1 VRRLTAS
8 RQLDTGSKA
17 VNSAGPAT
25 GNSDKAAQNVVLA
38 KQQDMAA
45 KLAMQA
51 LLRTLHPCP
60 VSSVCGASSAI
71 AQRPDQAIVPGWHST
86 ASGHFATI
94 FMSLPHLLSGV
105 PSQVRIQL
113 TSLKSF
119 EAIMPALT
127 AVAEQD
133 SSPEQT
139 FTHKRPASRTQCR
152 ASCRRC
158 VAGPLSPA
166 SVWQSQLQREEKCEH
181 GADMSHLIRGSEK
194 FSLS

>member
-1 VRRLTAS
+1 VRRLTVS
-8 RQLDTGSKA
+8 RQPDTGSKA

-25 GNSDKAAQNVVLA
+25 GNSNNAAQSDVLA

-60 VSSVCGASSAI
+60 ASSACSASSAI
-71 AQRPDQAIVPGWHST
+71 AQQPDLAIVPGWHST

-94 FMSLPHLLSGV
+94 FMSLPQLLSGV

-127 AVAEQD
+127 AVAEPG

-139 FTHKRPASRTQCR
+139 YTHRHPASRTQCR

-158 VAGPLSPA
+158 VADPYLPQECGSHRCSERRSPA
-166 SVWQSQLQREEKCEH
+166 
-181 GADMSHLIRGSEK
+181 
-194 FSLS
+194 

>member
-1 VRRLTAS
+1 MRRLTAS
-8 RQLDTGSKA
+8 RQSDTGSKA
-17 VNSAGPAT
+17 VNSAASAT
-25 GNSDKAAQNVVLA
+25 GKSNKAAQNDMLA

-60 VSSVCGASSAI
+60 ASSACSASSAI
-71 AQRPDQAIVPGWHST
+71 AQQPDLAIVPGWHST

-94 FMSLPHLLSGV
+94 FMSLPQLLSGM
-105 PSQVRIQL
+105 PSQVRTQL
-113 TSLKSF
+113 TSLRSF

-133 SSPEQT
+133 SGLEQT
-139 FTHKRPASRTQCR
+139 YTHRHPASRTQCR

-158 VAGPLSPA
+158 AAIPLSPLR
-166 SVWQSQLQREEKCEH
+166 VRHSQVQREEQSEH
-181 GADMSHLIRGSEK
+181 WLQRHCMKVQISMAMA
-194 FSLS
+194 